1 MWDGRF
7 GGFLGFLTG
16 KNQYPT
22 FQGGYCPA
30 RFRVKLS
37 LTWKAFRPFRY
48 ALYDTILHHA
58 IPSSSYARLHVSQ
71 LFRFRSTSKV
81 LKSDLARTFS
91 FSLKNPRLQLWDYSP
106 LKTLKIPLKYPFFEV
121 FWTPPKRVK
130 NTSKTRALF
139 FSSFFWKNPLFKRTS
154 FWGVPKR
161 PDSWEH
167 QFIQVL
173 SSVGWPFWGFFRVF
187 NREKSGFH
195 A

>member
-1 MWDGRF
+1 MAVLGVFW
-7 GGFLGFLTG
+7 GFLTG

-37 LTWKAFRPFRY
+37 LTWKVFRPFRY
-48 ALYDTILHHA
+48 ALYDTHH
-58 IPSSSYARLHVSQ
+58 SSSLSSPLRTYDCTPTL
-71 LFRFRSTSKV
+71 RFRSTSKV

-139 FSSFFWKNPLFKRTS
+139 FSTFFLKNPISKRTG
-154 FWGVPKR
+154 FLRYPKT

-173 SSVGWPFWGFFRVF
+173 SSVGWPFWGYF
-187 NREKSGFH
+187 EGF
-195 A
+195 